1 MITGVN
7 LSAIVTALNAPKD
20 DPANRVMTVAGSGA
34 RATSL
39 RASAAP
45 AKGSPLQTTTVT
57 IRNKLGLHARPSALL
72 SKTANLYA
80 SSVTLS
86 CGARSVDAKS
96 ILGLHDDGDALR
108 HADHRHRS
116 SATKREAIRIVE
128 LFEERFGE
136 SE

>member
-1 MITGVN
+1 M
-7 LSAIVTALNAPKD
+7 
-20 DPANRVMTVAGSGA
+20 
-34 RATSL
+34 
-39 RASAAP
+39 
-45 AKGSPLQTTTVT
+45 QTTTVT

-72 SKTANLYA
+72 SNTANLYA

-96 ILGLHDDGDALR
+96 ILGLMTMAMPCGTQITVMTEGRDEKEAMR
-108 HADHRHRS
+108 H
-116 SATKREAIRIVE
+116 IVE